1 MLDSSI
7 NRKVELQ
14 LGTLEKCSAVEGKL
28 ENVLIRT
35 FSQLQVHL
43 LTALVDDLT
52 AEASAPVDRLA
63 GAALAVSKA
72 DLGERIQQQSRFEMQ
87 ADELKARVARVRTH
101 ASKAV
106 ENSRHA
112 SKVRTVRVTGDFI
125 DRLTPQVIA
134 AARAL
139 AGEITS
145 SLFVQG
151 VARL

>member
-1 MLDSSI
+1 MQN
-7 NRKVELQ
+7 NRIKNILFHYYFRVFVTWFSYIFIFTQ
-14 LGTLEKCSAVEGKL
+14 LVH
-28 ENVLIRT
+28 I
-35 FSQLQVHL
+35 QVHL
-43 LTALVDDLT
+43 LTALIDDLT

-72 DLGERIQQQSRFEMQ
+72 ELGERMEQQRDFEMQ

-139 AGEITS
+139 AGKI
-145 SLFVQG
+145 
-151 VARL
+151 RLCHFDE

>member
-1 MLDSSI
+1 M
-7 NRKVELQ
+7 
-14 LGTLEKCSAVEGKL
+14 
-28 ENVLIRT
+28 
-35 FSQLQVHL
+35 

-72 DLGERIQQQSRFEMQ
+72 ELSERIQQQSNFEMQ
-87 ADELKARVARVRTH
+87 ADELKASVARVRTH

-106 ENSRHA
+106 ENSRHT
-112 SKVRTVRVTGDFI
+112 SKVRHVRVTGDFI

-139 AGEITS
+139 AGEKNYMNLLVKLLF
-145 SLFVQG
+145 SLAG
-151 VARL
+151 